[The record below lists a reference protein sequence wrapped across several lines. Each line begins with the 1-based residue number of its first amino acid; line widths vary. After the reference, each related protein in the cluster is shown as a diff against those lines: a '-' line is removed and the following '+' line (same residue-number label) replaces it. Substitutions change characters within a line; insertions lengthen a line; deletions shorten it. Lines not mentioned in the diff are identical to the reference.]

1 MNWMNK
7 IIVALHILFLLS
19 SCHKAPSAI
28 GEYVY
33 MEGSLVHSYKNCH
46 ASENTT
52 LAKSHDLFQNTH
64 KHLGKYYRNA
74 EQENFWEVR
83 FCGSCI
89 SESMMSAIEDSI
101 AKYDVDYE

>member
-1 MNWMNK
+1 MNK
-7 IIVALHILFLLS
+7 TIIIPFLTLFLFP
-19 SCHKAPSAI
+19 SCDRPPSTI

-33 MEGSLVHSYKNCH
+33 MEGYLVHSYKNCH
-46 ASENTT
+46 VAEETT
-52 LAKSHDLFQNTH
+52 LTRSRDLFQNTH
-64 KHLGKYYRNA
+64 KHLGRYYKNA
-74 EQENFWEVR
+74 EHKNFWEVH